1 MSNAIR
7 AHLALIGVNVF
18 YGANHIIAKGVMP
31 DYLGPNAFIFFR
43 VSITST
49 LFFIFFKL
57 YINEKID
64 KKDYYK
70 FALCGLF
77 GVTIN
82 QLFFFNGLEITSA
95 FNAGII
101 MTSTPILVVLLAFF
115 ILKEQITLVKIIGI
129 VSGAIGA
136 ILLTSAG
143 RIPGFDNPTGDLFI
157 FINALSFGLYLVLVK
172 PLMSKYKPLTVITYN
187 FLFGLFFVCCYP
199 NVLQELIVTNFN
211 QFNTVIWLRIT
222 FVIIGATF
230 FTYLLNIYALKHV
243 SPSVSGSYIY
253 TQPILVIIFTILFGY
268 LGWAEDYSGSI
279 SFEKIS
285 YMLLIF
291 LGVYLISKGSI
302 KATTRN

>member
-1 MSNAIR
+1 MSNAIH

-18 YGANHIIAKGVMP
+18 YGANHIVAKGVMP

-43 VSITST
+43 VSITSI

-57 YINEKID
+57 FINEKID
-64 KKDYYK
+64 KKDYFK

-115 ILKEQITLVKIIGI
+115 ILKEQITVVKIIGI

-172 PLMSKYKPLTVITYN
+172 PLMSKYKPLTVTTYN

-199 NVLQELIVTNFN
+199 NVSQELIETNFN

-230 FTYLLNIYALKHV
+230 FTYLLNIYALKYV

-291 LGVYLISKGSI
+291 LGVYLISKGSV
-302 KATTRN
+302 KAITRN